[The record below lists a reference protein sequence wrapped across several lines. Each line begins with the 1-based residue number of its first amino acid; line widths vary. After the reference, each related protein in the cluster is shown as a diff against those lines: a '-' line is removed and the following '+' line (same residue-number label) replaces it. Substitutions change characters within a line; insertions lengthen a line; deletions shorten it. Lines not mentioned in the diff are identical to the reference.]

1 MGLREVVRSLRSLFP
16 SRQDYDAVSRTW
28 RHDVVAGITV
38 GIVALPLAL
47 AFGVASGVGAEAG
60 LITAVVAGLIA
71 AVFGGSPVQVSGP
84 TGAMVVVLVPIVAT
98 YGASAVIVVGVMA
111 GVILIIAGLA
121 RLGRTVTFIPW
132 PVIEGF
138 TVGIA
143 IIIFLQQIPLVIGG
157 ESAHSSVVASTW
169 NSIGM
174 ADWGAAGWSLIVV
187 GIVAL
192 IMVIVPRLTS
202 AIPGSIVAI
211 VVVTVW
217 AEAFAIPLTRIG
229 AVPSSLP
236 APSLPSL
243 DWAVVVDIGPAAL
256 AVAALAGIESLL
268 SARVATTMAVAGRYD
283 PDRELVGQGLASVA
297 SAAFGGMPATG
308 AIART
313 AVNVRSGGRTRLSA
327 ITHALV
333 LIAVIYVASAPVSRI
348 PLAALAAVLMV
359 TAVRMVPRGAMVLIL
374 KSTRSDAAIF
384 LVTIAVTVAFDLIE
398 AVAIGIVATAV
409 FALRS
414 LARSSGIHRE
424 ELPGPSQPHDG
435 AIALFRLDGALF
447 FGAAERIMER
457 ISAVHGARVIII
469 RMSGMQFLDATGA
482 HILVDIAHSL
492 DARGIHLILKGI
504 QPEHHRLVARVGLP
518 ASVDICADLSESI
531 RRARMRSAS
540 GDSLT
545 SGN

>member
-1 MGLREVVRSLRSLFP
+1 M
-16 SRQDYDAVSRTW
+16 SRTW